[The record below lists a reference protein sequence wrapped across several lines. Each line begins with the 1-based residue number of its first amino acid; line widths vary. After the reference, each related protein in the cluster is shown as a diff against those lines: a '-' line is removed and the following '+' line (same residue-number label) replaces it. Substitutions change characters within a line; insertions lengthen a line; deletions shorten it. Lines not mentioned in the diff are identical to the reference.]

1 MAFLLAVLASFAN
14 ALSAVFQRI
23 GVQNAPTETT
33 MTFSLIAYA
42 LRRGIWLAGLALI
55 GAGFVLQAVALR
67 FGQLSAVQPIV
78 TTELLFVVLILGLW
92 FRYPLHWREAA
103 GSLAA
108 VGGLATFLAV
118 AQPGGGNTVPGLGAW
133 TEVFIAVG
141 AAVAVAV
148 ALGFT
153 GPRWFRAAMFGAAG
167 ALMFALSAALTKVFT
182 TLVTEGWGHVFDHWE
197 PYAMVGAG
205 IVGFFFAQNAY
216 HAGPIT
222 ASQATITIIDPLA
235 SVLIGI
241 WLFGDR
247 LRTASWRGPIEALA
261 MLVMFAGVFVLCQS
275 PLVAGTKDEV
285 HGEHLVRQTRRKRP
299 NGPNDVDHRVDAP
312 LA

>member
-14 ALSAVFQRI
+14 ALSAILQRI

-33 MTFSLIAYA
+33 MSISLISYA
-42 LRRGIWLAGLALI
+42 LRRGVWLVGLALI

-67 FGQLSAVQPIV
+67 FGNLSAVQPIV
-78 TTELLFVVLILGLW
+78 TTELLFLVLILGVW
-92 FRYPLHWREAA
+92 FRYHLGWREWA
-103 GSLAA
+103 GSVAA
-108 VGGLATFLAV
+108 AGGLATFLAV
-118 AQPGGGNTVPGLGAW
+118 AEPGGGNTVPGVSAW

-141 AAVAVAV
+141 AVVVVAV

-182 TLVTEGWGHVFDHWE
+182 TLVTEGWGHVFVHWE

-205 IVGFFFAQNAY
+205 FIGFFFAQNAY

-222 ASQATITIIDPLA
+222 ASQATLTIVDPLA
-235 SVLIGI
+235 SVLIGV

-247 LRTASWRGPIEALA
+247 LRTGGWRGPIEALA
-261 MLVMFAGVFVLCQS
+261 MLVMFGGVFVLCQS
-275 PLVAGTKDEV
+275 PLVAGAKDEV
-285 HGEHLVRQTRRKRP
+285 HGDHLVRQTRHKP
-299 NGPNDVDHRVDAP
+299 VGVDRQVDAS
-312 LA
+312 A

>member
-14 ALSAVFQRI
+14 ALSAIFQRI

-33 MTFSLIAYA
+33 MSLSLIGYA
-42 LRRGIWLAGLALI
+42 LRRGIWLAGVVLI

-78 TTELLFVVLILGLW
+78 TTELLFLVLILGVW
-92 FRYPLHWREAA
+92 FRYHLSWREWA

-108 VGGLATFLAV
+108 AGGLATFLAV
-118 AQPGGGNTVPGLGAW
+118 AEPGGGNTVPGLGAW

-141 AAVAVAV
+141 AVVVVAVTLA
-148 ALGFT
+148 FT

-182 TLVTEGWGHVFDHWE
+182 TLVTEGWGHVFIHWE
-197 PYAMVGAG
+197 PYAMAATG
-205 IVGFFFAQNAY
+205 IIGFFFAQNAY

-222 ASQATITIIDPLA
+222 ASQASITIIDPLA

-241 WLFGDR
+241 WLFDDR
-247 LRTASWRGPIEALA
+247 LRTASWRGPVEALA
-261 MLVMFAGVFVLCQS
+261 MLVMFAGVFVLCLS
-275 PLVAGTKDEV
+275 PLVAGAKDEA
-285 HGEHLVRQTRRKRP
+285 HGDLLVRRTRRKGP
-299 NGPNDVDHRVDAP
+299 NGTDQPVDTP

>member
-1 MAFLLAVLASFAN
+1 MAYLLAVLASFAN
-14 ALSAVFQRI
+14 ALSAIFQRI

-33 MTFSLIAYA
+33 MSFSLISYA
-42 LRRGIWLAGLALI
+42 LRRGIWVAGVVLI

-67 FGQLSAVQPIV
+67 FGQLSSVQPIV
-78 TTELLFVVLILGLW
+78 TTELLFLVLILAVW
-92 FRYPLHWREAA
+92 FRYHLGWRELV

-108 VGGLATFLAV
+108 AGGLATFLAV
-118 AQPGGGNTVPGLGAW
+118 AEPGGGNVVPGLGAW

-141 AAVAVAV
+141 AVVVVAVAF
-148 ALGFT
+148 AFT
-153 GPRWFRAAMFGAAG
+153 GPRWFRAAMFGVAG

-182 TLVTEGWGHVFDHWE
+182 TLVTEGWGHVFNHWE
-197 PYAMVGAG
+197 PYAMAAAG
-205 IVGFFFAQNAY
+205 IIGFFFAQNAY

-247 LRTASWRGPIEALA
+247 LRTASWRGPVEAVA

-275 PLVAGTKDEV
+275 PLVAGAKDETQ
-285 HGEHLVRQTRRKRP
+285 GDHLVRRTRRKRS
-299 NGPNDVDHRVDAP
+299 NGLDQPVDTP
-312 LA
+312 QG

>member
-33 MTFSLIAYA
+33 MSFSLISYA

-67 FGQLSAVQPIV
+67 FGQLSSVQPIV
-78 TTELLFVVLILGLW
+78 TTELLFVVLILGAW
-92 FRYPLHWREAA
+92 FRYHLRWREWM

-108 VGGLATFLAV
+108 AGGLATFLAV
-118 AQPGGGNTVPGLGAW
+118 AEPGGGNTVPGLGAW
-133 TEVFIAVG
+133 TEVFVAVG
-141 AAVAVAV
+141 AVVIVTV

-167 ALMFALSAALTKVFT
+167 ALMFALSAALTKLFT
-182 TLVTEGWGHVFDHWE
+182 TLVTQGWSHVFNHWE
-197 PYAMVGAG
+197 PYAMVATG
-205 IVGFFFAQNAY
+205 IIGFFFAQNAY

-247 LRTASWRGPIEALA
+247 LRMASWRGPVEALA
-261 MLVMFAGVFVLCQS
+261 MLVMFGGVFVLCQS
-275 PLVAGTKDEV
+275 PLVAGTKDEA
-285 HGEHLVRQTRRKRP
+285 HGEHLVRRTRRKGRQ
-299 NGPNDVDHRVDAP
+299 GPEDVDQQVDAP

>member
-23 GVQNAPTETT
+23 GVQNAPTDTT
-33 MTFSLIAYA
+33 MSFSLIRYG
-42 LRRGIWLAGLALI
+42 LRRGIWLAGLVLI
-55 GAGFVLQAVALR
+55 GSGFVLQAVALR

-78 TTELLFVVLILGLW
+78 TTELLFLVLILAVW
-92 FRYPLHWREAA
+92 FRYHLSWREWV

-108 VGGLATFLAV
+108 AGGLAVFLAV
-118 AQPGGGNTVPGLGAW
+118 SEPGGGNTVPGLRAW
-133 TEVFIAVG
+133 TEVFSAVG
-141 AAVAVAV
+141 AVVVVAV
-148 ALGFT
+148 ALAFT

-167 ALMFALSAALTKVFT
+167 ALMFALSAALTKEFT
-182 TLVTEGWGHVFDHWE
+182 TLVTEGWGHVFIHWE

-205 IVGFFFAQNAY
+205 VIGFFFAQNAY

-222 ASQATITIIDPLA
+222 ASQATLTIIDPLA

-247 LRTASWRGPIEALA
+247 LRTATWRGPVEALA
-261 MLVMFAGVFVLCQS
+261 MVVMFTGVFVLSLS
-275 PLVAGTKDEV
+275 PLVAGAKDEV
-285 HGEHLVRQTRRKRP
+285 HGDHLVRQTKRNRP
-299 NGPNDVDHRVDAP
+299 NDLDHPVDAP

>member
-14 ALSAVFQRI
+14 ALSAIFQRI
-23 GVQNAPTETT
+23 GVQNAPTDTT
-33 MTFSLIAYA
+33 MSLNLIRFA
-42 LRRGIWLAGLALI
+42 LRRGIWLVGLVLI

-67 FGQLSAVQPIV
+67 FGNLSSVQPIV
-78 TTELLFVVLILGLW
+78 TTELLFLVLILGVW
-92 FRYPLHWREAA
+92 FRYHLGWREWA

-108 VGGLATFLAV
+108 AGGLAAFLAV
-118 AQPGGGNTVPGLGAW
+118 SDPGGGNTVPGLGAW
-133 TEVFIAVG
+133 TDVFIAVG
-141 AAVAVAV
+141 AVVVVAV
-148 ALGFT
+148 ALAFT

-182 TLVTEGWGHVFDHWE
+182 TLVAEGWGHVFNHWE

-205 IVGFFFAQNAY
+205 FIGFFFAQNAY

-247 LRTASWRGPIEALA
+247 LRTAGWRGPIEAMA
-261 MLVMFAGVFVLCQS
+261 MLVMFGGVFVLCQS
-275 PLVAGTKDEV
+275 PLVAGAKDEA
-285 HGEHLVRQTRRKRP
+285 HGDHLVRQTRRKRP
-299 NGPNDVDHRVDAP
+299 SGLDRQADVPA
-312 LA
+312 